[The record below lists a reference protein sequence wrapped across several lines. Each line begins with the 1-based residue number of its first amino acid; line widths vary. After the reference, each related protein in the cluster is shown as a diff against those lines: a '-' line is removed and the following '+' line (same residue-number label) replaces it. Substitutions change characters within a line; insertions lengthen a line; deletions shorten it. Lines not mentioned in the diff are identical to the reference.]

1 MNTLVIKGRC
11 LLFLKP
17 SIFLPQ
23 RQLYLQFF
31 FIICDSHSCLV
42 CFQTRSTGRR
52 EKMLLLS
59 TLRSWSPCCSGR
71 ILWSGW
77 ALVRWNTKRKREK
90 EGKNPTHGTA
100 GNSVRAR
107 QTQRATINSH
117 VTAGATS
124 VLLISLSRQGRNW
137 GTAEQFILWPPHLF
151 PLINLQLFPSPVCES
166 GSMHDQAPRVCCSV
180 DCKNGRGTKVFNHRD
195 ACMWLGA
202 GTAAPPYSSRSPIAR
217 LSFTKAAALP

>member
-1 MNTLVIKGRC
+1 
-11 LLFLKP
+11 
-17 SIFLPQ
+17 
-23 RQLYLQFF
+23 
-31 FIICDSHSCLV
+31 
-42 CFQTRSTGRR
+42 
-52 EKMLLLS
+52 MLLLS

-77 ALVRWNTKRKREK
+77 ALVRRNTKRKREK
-90 EGKNPTHGTA
+90 EGKNLTHGTA

-180 DCKNGRGTKVFNHRD
+180 DCKNGRDLGQRSLITGMHVCGSVRGRLHLLTHLDLPSPGCRSQRLQLSHKGHRQE
-195 ACMWLGA
+195 MVLHNLW
-202 GTAAPPYSSRSPIAR
+202 SW
-217 LSFTKAAALP
+217 